1 MGKSCWSC
9 CCCWSRSCWGVGR
22 AAAAGR
28 WSAETG
34 LAEEAE
40 AAATGAFAAT
50 AVVFVVAVTD
60 AGATAGA
67 EAAATFAVAG
77 DGAGA
82 VCFLGEKRERERERR
97 LSFFRLAVF
106 SSGAMRSRF
115 EPILP
120 SPRKA
125 PNESK
130 CVHDSLGRRSSSNSE
145 HEEHKAGEEGRE
157 DAAASAASNSRRRH
171 CFFLRRERGI
181 ERFRVSLFGKT
192 FLSSSFCLFRV
203 SACNGEHS
211 QCTRESENET

>member
-60 AGATAGA
+60 AGATACA
-67 EAAATFAVAG
+67 EAAATFAAAG

-82 VCFLGEKRERERERR
+82 VCFLGEKRERERAKVKFFPFSRVFVRR
-97 LSFFRLAVF
+97 HAFSFRADSPFSQKSTQRIKVRARLTWQTQKLQQRAR
-106 SSGAMRSRF
+106 GAQSRRGGQRRRCRLCGEQF
-115 EPILP
+115 ATTPLFLP
-120 SPRKA
+120 SAR
-125 PNESK
+125 
-130 CVHDSLGRRSSSNSE
+130 
-145 HEEHKAGEEGRE
+145 
-157 DAAASAASNSRRRH
+157 
-171 CFFLRRERGI
+171 
-181 ERFRVSLFGKT
+181 
-192 FLSSSFCLFRV
+192 
-203 SACNGEHS
+203 
-211 QCTRESENET
+211 TRN